1 MGTKQQATEVEEV
14 LAAQASPPAAQT
26 AIQISSEVIW
36 CGPRSAGTPGGL
48 PASAMS

>member
-14 LAAQASPPAAQT
+14 LAASPPAAQT
-26 AIQISSEVIW
+26 AIQISSEAIW
-36 CGPRSAGTPGGL
+36 CGPRSAATPGGL